1 MLAGAPERS
10 EGGPVGPVAI
20 LVSSDIPLG
29 KLHPV
34 PTIPG
39 NPAQL
44 PCVDSAGRIVIAVSA
59 ALVGPFT
66 PNTKS

>member
-1 MLAGAPERS
+1 
-10 EGGPVGPVAI
+10 VAI